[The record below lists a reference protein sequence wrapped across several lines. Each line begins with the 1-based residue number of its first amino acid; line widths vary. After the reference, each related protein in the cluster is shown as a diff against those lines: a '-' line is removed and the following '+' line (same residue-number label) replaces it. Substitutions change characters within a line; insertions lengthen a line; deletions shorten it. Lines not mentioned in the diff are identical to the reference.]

1 MLGMEYHTQL
11 SIVKEEDEP
20 FGSSRRLLVH
30 GGDHRKSVFEQY
42 RERSVDSD
50 RFQRQAS
57 SNHAVQQLVLH
68 PAALARSL
76 SHTPSTNGPSSSSAV
91 DWNDVDLID
100 FDSDVAPELPVV
112 QQQQVDV
119 DADVIRELVKP
130 FATSV
135 DVIDGRLQR
144 ELHLMDND
152 VYNVRFSDPQA
163 PVSKDVDVVVTET
176 MGAGGNMMTSMPGPA
191 NLRDSAAP
199 SSVPSSVSSGRSEE
213 YQSASEDADG
223 ESSGGS
229 WMKDEDKGSPATRA
243 YNRAFNTIM
252 RRKTKAAVHN
262 SVRTSTLYFCICLSS
277 VPWNSKNLRNR
288 RRYCCG

>member
-20 FGSSRRLLVH
+20 FGSSRRLQQVH

-42 RERSVDSD
+42 RERNVDSD

-68 PAALARSL
+68 PAALTRSL
-76 SHTPSTNGPSSSSAV
+76 SDTPSGNGPSSSSAV

-100 FDSDVAPELPVV
+100 FDSDVAPELPV
-112 QQQQVDV
+112 QQQVDV

-130 FATSV
+130 FAISV

-163 PVSKDVDVVVTET
+163 PVTKDVDVVVTET
-176 MGAGGNMMTSMPGPA
+176 MGTGGNMASMSDPA

-213 YQSASEDADG
+213 YQSASEDADA

-229 WMKDEDKGSPATRA
+229 WMKDEEKGSPATRA
-243 YNRAFNTIM
+243 YNKAFNTIM

-262 SVRTSTLYFCICLSS
+262 SVRTSTLYLYLSL
-277 VPWNSKNLRNR
+277 VGTMEFQNLRNR
-288 RRYCCG
+288 RRCVRG